1 MEIVIYEKNLE
12 KGKDVGV
19 RYNFLDCKKR
29 AIGMLRAVLKP
40 LIIRPP
46 DSDDYDVND
55 NGDDEHYDLHVQ
67 EGLEST
73 DVIIHKGEVLVLNR
87 RRNL

>member
-1 MEIVIYEKNLE
+1 
-12 KGKDVGV
+12 
-19 RYNFLDCKKR
+19 
-29 AIGMLRAVLKP
+29 MLRAVLKP

-46 DSDDYDVND
+46 DSDDYDVKD

-87 RRNL
+87 